1 MGQTI
6 ATAPTVGS
14 NTEVFTFRNLTFTL
28 WDLGGQSSLRSTWS
42 QYLASTD
49 AVIFVLD
56 STDRERISTARE
68 ELHRVAADEVSEKLE
83 GLSIEWR
90 WDETQRT

>member
-1 MGQTI
+1 MGQTLE
-6 ATAPTVGS
+6 TAPTVGS
-14 NTEVFTFRNLTFTL
+14 NTEVFTFRNLTFHL
-28 WDLGGQSSLRSTWS
+28 WDVGGQQQLRATWS

-68 ELHRVAADEVSEKLE
+68 ELHRVAGDEVSARIQKNM
-83 GLSIEWR
+83 IMIDR
-90 WDETQRT
+90 